1 MRTVKLQPK
10 MFRWYPALTAN
21 WSGVL
26 SVVGDYGRGQTS
38 GEVIVKNENGETM
51 AVRAQHVIT
60 CN

>member
-1 MRTVKLQPK
+1 MHTVKLQPK
-10 MFRWYPALTAN
+10 MFRWYPALTAS

-26 SVVGDYGRGQTS
+26 SVVGEYGKGQTS
-38 GEVIVKNENGETM
+38 GEVIVKNESGDTM